1 MRVPL
6 PRAVSSVST
15 GTKTRRPSPGLET
28 HRGGWNHMS
37 VKDVRDRL
45 WRELVSFGV
54 SLVDAVPPYR
64 YIEATLDERVT
75 DERGR
80 SFILLGGVRVE
91 VDRETLEELVV
102 GERLWVRYTR
112 RHKAVN
118 IDRIP
123 S

>member
-1 MRVPL
+1 
-6 PRAVSSVST
+6 
-15 GTKTRRPSPGLET
+15 
-28 HRGGWNHMS
+28 MS
-37 VKDVRDRL
+37 V
-45 WRELVSFGV
+45 REVLDLLRREMVSFVV
-54 SLVDAVPPYR
+54 SLLDAVPPYR
-64 YIEATLDERVT
+64 YIEATLDEKVT
-75 DERGR
+75 DERGK
-80 SFILLGGVRVE
+80 SYILLGGVRVE